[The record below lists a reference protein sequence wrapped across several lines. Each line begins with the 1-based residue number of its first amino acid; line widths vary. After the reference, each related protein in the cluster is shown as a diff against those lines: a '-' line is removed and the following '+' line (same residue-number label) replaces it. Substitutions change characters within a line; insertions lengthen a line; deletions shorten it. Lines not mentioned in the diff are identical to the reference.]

1 MEEKRGTPSIAKI
14 IIYLLQYSERSINLC
29 TEEAWMASKILI
41 SLFGIKTVFV
51 KSIEKETGSMSNDKE
66 YEMDFLRFS

>member
-14 IIYLLQYSERSINLC
+14 IIYLLQYSSINLC
-29 TEEAWMASKILI
+29 AEEAWMASKILI

-66 YEMDFLRFS
+66 YEMGFLRFS